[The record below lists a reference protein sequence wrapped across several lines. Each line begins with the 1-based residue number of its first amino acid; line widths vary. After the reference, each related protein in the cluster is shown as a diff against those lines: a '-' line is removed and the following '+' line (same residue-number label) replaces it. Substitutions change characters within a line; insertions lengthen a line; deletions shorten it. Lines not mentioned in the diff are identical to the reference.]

1 MDKSSRE
8 LWKLPFVRIAPA
20 MTAGMLLAYFGGS
33 AVYTVILIIV
43 CAAAFVV
50 YAAVIKK
57 RRTGLMLC
65 AAGVTAGLISMG
77 AYVYLYR
84 NPVLEYSGKTL
95 RAEFEVREI
104 TSLSGDS
111 ERITAAVSLDGIP
124 AKINLSCESALAVGQ
139 RAIADIELGEYDEVR
154 MLYNLANGILLS
166 GSAENL
172 EILPGRSSGAVQ
184 MINTLRNE
192 LIGGVERVFFGEE
205 RSLVTAL
212 LFGEDSKLSQAA
224 KERLRICGAAHFI
237 AVSGSHFA
245 LFGAVITMLIP
256 KKKRLLKALFPL
268 VFAPLAVIFFGTSA
282 SVIRAAMM
290 LFLGG
295 AAMLFKRKG
304 DPLNTLC
311 AAFSL
316 IAFFSPSMILDVGFI
331 MSVLGVFGVAAV
343 GVRLSDRISDRLFT
357 NDRFPKKAVPYL
369 KASITL
375 LLTSISA
382 VVCTAP
388 VSVAV
393 FKGVSLFGAVSS
405 ILLAML
411 ITVSAPFAVAAAVTG
426 SAVLA
431 VPAAYL
437 LRAANGFTE
446 LFGSGKFRII
456 WLPLNFEGAWIL
468 AALAALML
476 VIIAY
481 APAKTIAP
489 SAGCMAALMVFSV
502 GISLYTVDNRYE
514 IRFLGNTQSG
524 CAVIVNENTASVL
537 ISGSGSGLAGK
548 LSQALRE
555 HGVTK
560 ITRLTAYDADFTG
573 ALAIKELLE
582 LIEIEEIY
590 STPAAAAVLSERNV
604 NIADPEDGILN
615 IEGITVAAASVGDVD
630 INADIVVYHGSF
642 SKAPES
648 PARLAVF
655 FSSFERE
662 LPENGVNALR
672 EEIVIKLNKK

>member
-1 MDKSSRE
+1 MDKSSSE

-20 MTAGMLLAYFGGS
+20 MAAGMLVAYFGGS
-33 AVYTVILIIV
+33 AVYAITIV
-43 CAAAFVV
+43 CAAAFAV
-50 YAAVIKK
+50 YAAVFIKK
-57 RRTGLMLC
+57 RKPGLILFFI
-65 AAGVTAGLISMG
+65 GLTAGLLSMG

-84 NPVLEYSGKTL
+84 EPVLGYSGKTL

-104 TSLSGDS
+104 TPLSGDS
-111 ERITAAVSLDGIP
+111 ERITAAVTLDGIP
-124 AKINLSCESALAVGQ
+124 TKVSLSCESALAVGQ
-139 RAIADIELGEYDEVR
+139 RAIADIELGEYDEIR

-172 EILPGRSSGAVQ
+172 EILPGRSSGITLL
-184 MINTLRNE
+184 INTLRNE
-192 LIGGVERVFFGEE
+192 LIGGIERVFFGSE

-224 KERLRICGAAHFI
+224 KEQLRICGAAHFI

-245 LFGAVITMLIP
+245 LFGAVLTMLIP
-256 KKKRLLKALFPL
+256 RKKKLLKALFPL

-282 SVIRAAMM
+282 SVIRAAAM

-295 AAMLFKRKG
+295 IAMLFKRKG

-311 AAFSL
+311 AAFSV
-316 IAFFSPSMILDVGFI
+316 IAFVSPSMILDAGFI

-343 GVRLSDRISDRLFT
+343 GVRLADRISDRLFG
-357 NDRFPKKAVPYL
+357 NGRLPKKAVPFL
-369 KASITL
+369 KAPIIL
-375 LLTSISA
+375 LSTSISA

-405 ILLAML
+405 LLLTAL
-411 ITVSAPFAVAAAVTG
+411 IMIGAPFAIAAALTG

-437 LRAANGFTE
+437 LRAANGFIE
-446 LFGSGKFRII
+446 MFGSGKFRVL
-456 WLPLNFEGAWIL
+456 WLPFNFEGAWIL

-481 APAKTIAP
+481 APAKTITP
-489 SAGCMAALMVFSV
+489 SAGCMAALMIFST
-502 GISLYTVDNRYE
+502 GMSFYTVDNQYE
-514 IRFLGNTQSG
+514 ICFLGNTQSG

-548 LSQALRE
+548 LSQTLRE

-560 ITRLTAYDADFTG
+560 ITRLTASGADFTG
-573 ALAIKELLE
+573 VLAIKELSE
-582 LIEIEEIY
+582 LIETEEIY
-590 STPAAAAVLSERNV
+590 STPTAAAVLAERNV
-604 NIADPEDGILN
+604 SIAAAGDGVLN
-615 IEGITVAAASVGDVD
+615 IEGITITAADLGATD
-630 INADIVVYHGSF
+630 IDADIVVYHGSF
-642 SKAPES
+642 KTAPES